1 MHAINTFFMAN
12 EERGTIP
19 LLLFPNF
26 SLSKHVFFWFW
37 LHSLPQSMREREK
50 ERGRS
55 GRGPRLPAK
64 NNSEFQHCQKGLLAK
79 ESCSTVF
86 NTLQHIE
93 HFLCCSCFPG
103 PLSCS
108 LSRSKLVCMD
118 TPPFGFSKYNWLSL
132 THIYSQVLSPP
143 SQASKTIGN
152 GFSKNLPK

>member
-1 MHAINTFFMAN
+1 MAN

-19 LLLFPNF
+19 FYYFPTFLFRSMF
-26 SLSKHVFFWFW
+26 SFGFDCTRCHRAW
-37 LHSLPQSMREREK
+37 EREK

-118 TPPFGFSKYNWLSL
+118 TPPFGFSKSNWLSL
-132 THIYSQVLSPP
+132 IHIYSQVLSQP
-143 SQASKTIGN
+143 SQASTTIGN
-152 GFSKNLPK
+152 GFLNCLFSRHLPK